1 MNVAHWLVQRA
12 EELTV
17 DTAVMSRVEN
27 RIISFED
34 LDARSNRWAAGLRK
48 HGIARGERTLVMVRA
63 GIDLITLTWA
73 LFKAGAVP
81 VLIDP
86 GMGRRSFLSCVAQV
100 RPTSFVG
107 IPLAHAFALT
117 GSASFASVK
126 RRVTVGSYGFGH
138 PTLESLAL
146 DDGPVLEDVADAEE
160 AAVLFTSGS
169 TGAPKGAIYTHGIF
183 DAQVRSLQAIYG
195 FQPGEI
201 DCAAF
206 PLFSL
211 FDAALGMT
219 SLIPPVNPSR
229 PGSCDPEA
237 VARTIAA
244 YHAST
249 AFGSPAVWNR
259 VADWC
264 MTHAFRLRDLHRV
277 IIAGASVSP
286 DLVLKL
292 RMIMP
297 GEVHTPYGA
306 TEALPVASISGEEL
320 VGPRYETPAGT
331 HVASARGAGT
341 CVGHLAPGMELRVI
355 PVSDAPVDALEPLPV
370 GSVGE
375 LAVRGPVVTLGYAG
389 LPEATRMARIVE
401 PDGTVWHRMGDL
413 GRVDEE
419 GRVWLA
425 GRRTERVET
434 PNGVLYT
441 DQLEGIAN
449 ALANRRTALIGV
461 GERPAQRPFLVVEGW
476 KDDALVKQLA
486 EALPQVEGILFK
498 WKFPVDVRHNAK
510 IHRLD
515 LAKWAA
521 SRVPA
526 RAIAAS

>member
-17 DTAVMSRVEN
+17 DTAILSRVEN
-27 RIISFED
+27 RYISFED

-48 HGIARGERTLVMVRA
+48 HGIGRGERALVMVRP
-63 GIDLITLTWA
+63 GVDLITLTWA

-100 RPTSFVG
+100 QPTSFIG

-138 PTLESLAL
+138 PTMASLEI
-146 DDGPVLEDVADAEE
+146 DDGPVLEDVADTDE

-169 TGAPKGAIYTHGIF
+169 TGAPKGALYTHGIF
-183 DAQVRSLQAIYG
+183 DAQVRSLQALYG

-229 PGSCDPEA
+229 PGRCDPEA
-237 VARTIAA
+237 VARTIVA

-264 MTHAFRLRDLHRV
+264 MGNAFRLRDLHRV

-306 TEALPVASISGEEL
+306 TEALPVSSISGEDL

-341 CVGHLAPGMELRVI
+341 CVGRLAPGMEVRVI
-355 PVSDAPVDALEPLPV
+355 PVSDAPVETLEALPT
-370 GSVGE
+370 GAVGE

-401 PDGTVWHRMGDL
+401 ADGTVWHRMGDL

-419 GRVWLA
+419 GRLWLA
-425 GRRTERVET
+425 GRRSERVET
-434 PNGVLYT
+434 PAGILYP

-449 ALANRRTALIGV
+449 ALAHRRTALVGV
-461 GERPAQRPFLVVEGW
+461 GDRPAQRPFLVVEGW
-476 KDDALVKQLA
+476 RDAVLAKQLA
-486 EALPQVEGILFK
+486 EALPQVEGVLFK
-498 WKFPVDVRHNAK
+498 WRFPVDARHNAK

-515 LAKWAA
+515 LAKWAT
-521 SRVPA
+521 SRVPTHA
-526 RAIAAS
+526 LAAS